1 MSLSCFGF
9 RLRLVFR
16 CVRKYF
22 FCFHPLKEVLVS
34 GCNFFLT
41 HLAEFT
47 EGWNLPSGP
56 GAFCFERLLIIDS
69 ISLMNMFLF
78 RFSISLCV
86 SFGSCVFQGIGPFC
100 LGHQICGHRV
110 VLNIPLLFPP
120 PGLFS
125 FLAAPWHMEFP
136 GQESNM
142 SRSGDLHH
150 SCGNAGSLTHCSG
163 PGVEPVS
170 LLLQRHCQSHCATA
184 ELPFLTFSYT

>member
-1 MSLSCFGF
+1 MLGIFTYVHERLVYTFLFFIMSLSCFGF
-9 RLRLVFR
+9 GLRLVFR

-120 PGLFS
+120 PAFFLFWLPHGIWS
-125 FLAAPWHMEFP
+125 FRAR
-136 GQESNM
+136 N
-142 SRSGDLHH
+142 RI
-150 SCGNAGSLTHCSG
+150 
-163 PGVEPVS
+163 
-170 LLLQRHCQSHCATA
+170 
-184 ELPFLTFSYT
+184 